1 MAKYNETDNTT
12 INLISNGTDIT
23 GDIKSNGDIR
33 IDGTLTGNLN
43 TKGKVVIGP
52 TGKVNGEVIC
62 KNSEVSGIVE
72 GKIIVGQLLNLKAS
86 SKILGDIATSKL
98 SIEPG
103 AIFSGNCKMS
113 DNETMEEQ
121 QPLKKKNPK
130 SPGNKGIKDFAKYSG
145 MAFQMIGIILVT
157 TWGGIKLD
165 KLTGFKNSCFYYY
178 SFTSWCFC
186 SNIYCSKRFY

>member
-1 MAKYNETDNTT
+1 MAKYNETDNTS

-33 IDGTLTGNLN
+33 IDGTLRGNLN

-72 GKIIVGQLLNLKAS
+72 GKITVGQLLNLKAS
-86 SKILGDIATSKL
+86 SKIHGDIATSKL

-113 DNETMEEQ
+113 ENDNNGGVSAIKEKETE
-121 QPLKKKNPK
+121 K
-130 SPGNKGIKDFAKYSG
+130 PGK
-145 MAFQMIGIILVT
+145 
-157 TWGGIKLD
+157 
-165 KLTGFKNSCFYYY
+165 
-178 SFTSWCFC
+178 
-186 SNIYCSKRFY
+186 